1 MSSYQKTSSNL
12 LYGVEDKPK
21 LSVSIILAIQN
32 ILTAFGGIVAV
43 PLAIGKA
50 AGVDVADTAFLVS
63 ATMIGGGI
71 TTLLQSIG
79 VGPKRFKIGARVPV
93 LMGTDST
100 FVSPGIIVVG
110 MGGLPAYFGA
120 TILGSFIEI
129 ILSRFLKVIMKFFP
143 PLVTGTVVTLIGMT
157 LIPVAIIWSGGG
169 DPSAADFGSLQ
180 NFLISIMVLL
190 IIVFLNRYGKGI
202 LGSSAVLIGIVIG
215 YIVCIPMGLIDFT
228 SFKEAGFLELPKI
241 LHFGVDFSP
250 KYVIPFIAAYL
261 VTTIETVGVLKAVGE
276 ASEEDLSD
284 QRIAD
289 GVLCD
294 GIGSLIAGF
303 IGSGPNTSFSQNV
316 GLIPLTKVAS
326 RHVATVAG
334 VVLIILGIFPKLST
348 LIAIMPSPVLGGA
361 GLLMFG
367 VVGASGIRTLSR
379 VKMDN
384 RNLLIIATSLGIGI
398 GVSVFPDYVK
408 SLPGVLNSIFSSGIS
423 AGTVVALILNIVLK
437 EEETT
442 EEEVS
447 DMNLM

>member
-1 MSSYQKTSSNL
+1 MSTYENYQSNL
-12 LYGVEDKPK
+12 LYKIDDKPK
-21 LSVSIILAIQN
+21 LSVSILLAIQN

-50 AGVDVADTAFLVS
+50 ANVDISDMAFLVS

-71 TTLLQSIG
+71 TTLLQSLG
-79 VGPKRFKIGARVPV
+79 VGPKKFRVGAKVPM

-100 FVSPGIIVVG
+100 FVAPGIAVIQ

-129 ILSRFLKVIMKFFP
+129 VLSRFLKVIMKFFP
-143 PLVTGTVVTLIGMT
+143 PIVTGTVVTLIGMT

-169 DPSAADFGSLQ
+169 NPTAPDFGSIE
-180 NFLISIMVLL
+180 NFLISIAVLL

-202 LGSSAVLIGIVIG
+202 LGSSAVLIGIVVG
-215 YIVCIPMGLIDFT
+215 YLVCIPLGMIDFS
-228 SFKEAGFLELPKI
+228 SFKEAGWFEFPKI
-241 LHFGVDFSP
+241 LHFGVNFDI
-250 KYVIPFIAAYL
+250 KYVVPFIAAYL

-276 ASEEDLSD
+276 ASETELSD

-316 GLIPLTKVAS
+316 GLIPLTRVAS
-326 RHVATVAG
+326 RWVSVVAG

-367 VVGASGIRTLSR
+367 VVGASGIKTLSR
-379 VKMDN
+379 VKMNN

-398 GVSVFPDYVK
+398 GVSVFPEYVR
-408 SLPGVLNSIFSSGIS
+408 SLPGVLESIFSSGIS
-423 AGTVVALILNIVLK
+423 AGTVTALILNILLK
-437 EEETT
+437 EESST
-442 EEEVS
+442 EKKEEVNI
-447 DMNLM
+447 M

>member
-1 MSSYQKTSSNL
+1 MSTYEKAQSNL
-12 LYGVEDKPK
+12 LYQIDDKPK
-21 LSVSIILAIQN
+21 LSVSILLAIQN

-79 VGPKRFKIGARVPV
+79 VGPKKFRVGARVPM

-100 FVSPGIIVVG
+100 FVAPGIAVVG

-169 DPSAADFGSLQ
+169 DPGAADFGSLE
-180 NFLISIMVLL
+180 NFLISIVVLL

-202 LGSSAVLIGIVIG
+202 LGSSAVLIGIVVG
-215 YIVCIPMGLIDFT
+215 YIACIPLGMIDFT
-228 SFKEAGFLELPKI
+228 SFKEAGWFELPKI
-241 LHFGVDFSP
+241 LHFGVDFNP
-250 KYVIPFIAAYL
+250 KYVVPFIAAYL

-276 ASEEDLSD
+276 ASETELSD

-294 GIGSLIAGF
+294 GVGSMIAGF

-316 GLIPLTKVAS
+316 GLIPLTRVAS
-326 RHVATVAG
+326 RYVSVVAG
-334 VVLIILGIFPKLST
+334 IVLIILGIFPKLST

-367 VVGASGIRTLSR
+367 VVGASGIKTLSR
-379 VKMDN
+379 VKMNN

-408 SLPGVLNSIFSSGIS
+408 ALPGVLNSIFSSGIS
-423 AGTVVALILNIVLK
+423 AGTVTALILNILLK
-437 EEETT
+437 EETP
-442 EEEVS
+442 EEEAM
-447 DMNLM
+447 DPEAM